1 MKIAWWQVELAAVDS
16 STCRETKYLAT
27 SEDSDTTSFSASAM
41 CQQRMSR
48 TIRVH
53 ANIISDLQNLD
64 SSAGWIACQDSF
76 PDPDPDPW
84 ALIPVLGLQNSSPSL
99 IQVSSWQRRCI
110 HRWNTRPSDNCDET
124 ERRIYLNYTSFRAIR
139 ENIARVRAGM
149 YFHESEGKYS
159 SHECNILYC
168 TETKFP

>member
-124 ERRIYLNYTSFRAIR
+124 ERRIYLITLVSMQYGRIL
-139 ENIARVRAGM
+139 
-149 YFHESEGKYS
+149 
-159 SHECNILYC
+159 HECG
-168 TETKFP
+168 PG